1 MPDVHQTQVGEVRI
15 VALSRISPG
24 PDFNPQTARDP
35 ERQRATTSASRPWP
49 TSRRSTAATAS
60 RATDCAMQLEAP
72 TQTKPDAEDASDDP
86 AAQAA

>member
-1 MPDVHQTQVGEVRI
+1 MPDVHQTHVGEVRI

-24 PDFNPQTARDP
+24 PDFNPRTARDP
-35 ERQRATTSASRPWP
+35 EATPSASRPWP

-60 RATDCAMQLEAP
+60 RATDYAMQLEAP
-72 TQTKPDAEDASDDP
+72 TQTKPDADDASEDL

>member
-1 MPDVHQTQVGEVRI
+1 MPENHQTQVGEVRI

-24 PDFNPQTARDP
+24 PEFNPRTTRDP
-35 ERQRATTSASRPWP
+35 EATPSASRPWP

-60 RATDCAMQLEAP
+60 RVTDCAMQLEAP
-72 TQTKPDAEDASDDP
+72 TQAKPDAADASEEP